1 VFVNS
6 ASAPIVSRR
15 RIANRILARLDD
27 DGYKRLIP
35 HLELIPIKAKQVLY
49 RAGQQIDYVYFP
61 ENAVVCLLT
70 VMQNGQSIESAD
82 VGREGACW
90 FSGRYHLTMP
100 SETVVAI
107 AGNAYRL
114 STERLDR
121 EMKHNQDLQ
130 EDVIRYIH
138 ARFVTEVRTAACNG
152 LHSLQERCARW
163 ILTTLDR
170 IEQDSFS
177 ITHDFLAQL
186 LGANRPSVSVL
197 VEAFERFGM
206 VKLSRGMVTVADRG
220 KLEGIVCECYF
231 VIRDNFNIL
240 RDPLEAVEHH
250 T

>member
-1 VFVNS
+1 MYSVTSEVFV
-6 ASAPIVSRR
+6 ASALIVPLR

-27 DGYKRLIP
+27 DGYKRLAP
-35 HLELIPIKAKQVLY
+35 HLELIPLKAKQVLY

-70 VMQNGQSIESAD
+70 VMQNGQSIACVD

-90 FSGRYHLTMP
+90 FSARYHLTMP

-107 AGNAYRL
+107 PGNAYRL

-121 EMKHNQDLQ
+121 EIKHNHDFREQVS
-130 EDVIRYIH
+130 EYIH
-138 ARFVTEVRTAACNG
+138 ARIATEIQTSACNG

-170 IEQDSFS
+170 VEQDSFA

-197 VEAFERFGM
+197 VETFERSGM

-220 KLEGIVCECYF
+220 KLEEIVCECYS
-231 VIRDNFNIL
+231 VIKDNFKS
-240 RDPLEAVEHH
+240 VVG
-250 T
+250 